1 MLEVRQGGRSCT
13 ITFKE
18 FRIDRCDEFFL
29 EDLGLVSVGDEVEV
43 RGATFRLEQSGIVL
57 DPGPN
62 VLALKPHR
70 GLRILWDGC
79 VFFRKDEDDRTSFE
93 LLASSDDRAAA

>member
-18 FRIDRCDEFFL
+18 FRIEQCDEFFL
-29 EDLGLVSVGDEVEV
+29 EDLSLEEVGSQVEV
-43 RGATFRLEQSGIVL
+43 KSARFTSTEAGIVL

-62 VLALKPHR
+62 VLALKPHK
-70 GLRILWDGC
+70 GLRIMWNGSVL
-79 VFFRKDEDDRTSFE
+79 FRKDENNRVSFE
-93 LLASSDDRAAA
+93 LLASYDRFAA